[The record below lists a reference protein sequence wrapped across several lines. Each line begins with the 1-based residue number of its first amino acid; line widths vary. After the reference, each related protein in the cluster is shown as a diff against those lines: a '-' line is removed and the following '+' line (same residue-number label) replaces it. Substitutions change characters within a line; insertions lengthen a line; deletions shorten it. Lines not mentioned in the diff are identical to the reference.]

1 MHFFGNI
8 DAGQAIPAG
17 LHVRLNLQ
25 TGEREAKLLDD
36 PKVHQD
42 LIGRLLDQLKKT
54 NQIDEQIS
62 VLKELED
69 LLHQFR
75 LYSLFAYRRST
86 RRFFQYDHA
95 VRFTNLN
102 GLEYL
107 QLLLKSQTTN
117 EEIRNWLLLTLGAAF
132 QG

>member
-1 MHFFGNI
+1 MFVGRLLLLFIGTGALPLRNESFI
-8 DAGQAIPAG
+8 TNDEEFIPSYEWKPIKEGQAIPAG

-54 NQIDEQIS
+54 NEIS

-69 LLHQFR
+69 LLHQVRSFSLR
-75 LYSLFAYRRST
+75 SSPLDASLFST
-86 RRFFQYDHA
+86 ITPFD
-95 VRFTNLN
+95 
-102 GLEYL
+102 
-107 QLLLKSQTTN
+107 SP
-117 EEIRNWLLLTLGAAF
+117 I
-132 QG
+132 